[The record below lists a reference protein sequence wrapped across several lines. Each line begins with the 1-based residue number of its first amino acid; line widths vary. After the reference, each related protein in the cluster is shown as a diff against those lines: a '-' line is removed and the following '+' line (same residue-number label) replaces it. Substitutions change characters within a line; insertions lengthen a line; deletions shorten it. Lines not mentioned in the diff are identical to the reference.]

1 LIDLDN
7 YRKKNLLLSHNFKHA
22 DYVLFSQRYKKK
34 DLIYLQKLIELANQN
49 QKKLIIFL
57 KKPEFELNNRKN
69 QTVLDLFYLK
79 NKKIPSKVSMDRYF
93 FKQLKL
99 KRFKPIN
106 DQIKKMYKDQVIL
119 YDLYSIFCD
128 NNKRS
133 CHSIDE
139 SGKKIFY
146 DYGHI
151 TLDGSRY
158 IGNILFDSKF
168 HENYL
173 R

>member
-1 LIDLDN
+1 M
-7 YRKKNLLLSHNFKHA
+7 
-22 DYVLFSQRYKKK
+22 
-34 DLIYLQKLIELANQN
+34 
-49 QKKLIIFL
+49 IIFL
-57 KKPEFELNNRKN
+57 RKPEFESNNKKN

-79 NKKIPSKVSMDRYF
+79 NEKIPSKVSMDSF
-93 FKQLKL
+93 FFNQLKPES
-99 KRFKPIN
+99 FKPIN
-106 DQIKKMYKDQVIL
+106 EQIKKMYKDQVIL
-119 YDLYSIFCD
+119 FDLYSTFCD
-128 NNKRS
+128 NNKSS
-133 CHSIDE
+133 CHSVNE